1 LLMSAAVLAAGAAA
15 GCGLLSTN
23 IFDFTVKLTTQV
35 YSQDFGMATGKVPT
49 VACTSQ
55 TDPCSQVA
63 SQLATSVPNA
73 KATGRC
79 NTTVAPNQC
88 VADLNVTLAY
98 PLTLAEDQSFASS
111 LGGKVI
117 DIVNTID
124 LAYGVPTNTTTFN
137 IPEMQLYIGPSGAQ
151 SATDAGVEL
160 IDKIP
165 AIARGT
171 TIPDA
176 SRHIILAEGTKARDQ
191 FIYYIKNPQKP
202 FVLLLVT
209 KPTVKGGDDM
219 PAGKLELRL
228 TPSITVGLPR

>member
-1 LLMSAAVLAAGAAA
+1 MA
-15 GCGLLSTN
+15 CFTN

-98 PLTLAEDQSFASS
+98 PLTLAEDQSFA
-111 LGGKVI
+111 
-117 DIVNTID
+117 
-124 LAYGVPTNTTTFN
+124 A
-137 IPEMQLYIGPSGAQ
+137 
-151 SATDAGVEL
+151 SAA
-160 IDKIP
+160 K
-165 AIARGT
+165 
-171 TIPDA
+171 
-176 SRHIILAEGTKARDQ
+176 
-191 FIYYIKNPQKP
+191 
-202 FVLLLVT
+202 
-209 KPTVKGGDDM
+209 
-219 PAGKLELRL
+219 
-228 TPSITVGLPR
+228 